1 MLIFLRHDFQNG
13 AVCLCHAGIADSSHI
28 ADSALGCGVAYAVL
42 WIQYGSVYG
51 QAGAHK
57 NCPAG
62 RGQLFMQG
70 CPAGKGVFLLKDR
83 RENSVYC
90 PGCADNIGV
99 GVSYCAGQG
108 LSDSYR

>member
-1 MLIFLRHDFQNG
+1 MLIFLHHDFQNG
-13 AVCLCHAGIADSSHI
+13 AVCLRHAGIADSSHI
-28 ADSALGCGVAYAVL
+28 ADGALGCGVAYAVL
-42 WIQYGSVYG
+42 WNQYGSVYG

-57 NCPAG
+57 GCPAG
-62 RGQLFMQG
+62 RGQLYMQG
-70 CPAGKGVFLLKDR
+70 CPAGRGVFLLKDR

-90 PGCADNIGV
+90 PGSTDNIGV